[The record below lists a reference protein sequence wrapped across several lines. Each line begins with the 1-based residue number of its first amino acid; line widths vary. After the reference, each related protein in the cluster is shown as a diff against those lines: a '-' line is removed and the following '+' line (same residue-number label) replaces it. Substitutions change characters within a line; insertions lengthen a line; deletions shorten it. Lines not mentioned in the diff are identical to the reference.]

1 MTGYV
6 SALPLLA
13 GRGGEEDWRL
23 GGARDCSSFLADRG
37 GSGRGKVERDGVLFF
52 SAILGV
58 VVVFFLPCLTWLQG
72 GDNGTMGGPSRGVC
86 FSRWEHFSGGMLHR
100 PIWTQR

>member
-1 MTGYV
+1 MMGYV
-6 SALPLLA
+6 SAPPLLA

-23 GGARDCSSFLADRG
+23 GGARGWFSFLADRG
-37 GSGRGKVERDGVLFF
+37 GTGRWKVERDDVLFF
-52 SAILGV
+52 CAIFCV

-72 GDNGTMGGPSRGVC
+72 GDSGITGGPSRGVW

-100 PIWTQR
+100 PV